1 MANNTGGPPGH
12 TPINSISSLKI
23 IFIAL
28 KPMKM
33 KTLLSALLICFT
45 LSLFGQNKILLT
57 NGKVIEAA
65 NFNVGEIFVTY
76 TKTGDKKVG
85 SRAVDRFDVFS
96 ITNANGEE
104 EIVYAPVDS
113 LDFTIPEA
121 REFIK
126 GEQAAKEVY
135 KPKGT
140 NIGSMVIGAGASIL
154 SFYALPVPMLYSVV
168 AGRFNPQNIKVPEGY
183 DPILKDSEP
192 YRLGYQKS
200 ARNMKIQ
207 KSLKWGYIS
216 LGVGLTAWIIYGA
229 TN

>member
-1 MANNTGGPPGH
+1 
-12 TPINSISSLKI
+12 
-23 IFIAL
+23 
-28 KPMKM
+28 MKL

-45 LSLFGQNKILLT
+45 ISVFGQNKILLT
-57 NGKVIEAA
+57 NGKVIEAV
-65 NFNVGEIFVTY
+65 NYNVGDIFVTY
-76 TKTGDKKVG
+76 TKTGDKKTG

-96 ITNANGEE
+96 ITNANGVE
-104 EIVYAPVDS
+104 EIVYTPVDS
-113 LDFTIPEA
+113 LDFTVPEA

-126 GEQAAKEVY
+126 GEQAAKEVF

-140 NIGSMVIGAGASIL
+140 NIGAIVVGASASIL

-168 AGRFNPQNIKVPEGY
+168 TGRFSPRNIKVPEGY
-183 DPILKDSEP
+183 DPALKDSEP
-192 YRLGYQKS
+192 YKLGYQKS

-216 LGVGLTAWIIYGA
+216 LGAGLAGLIIYGA

>member
-1 MANNTGGPPGH
+1 
-12 TPINSISSLKI
+12 
-23 IFIAL
+23 
-28 KPMKM
+28 MKM
-33 KTLLSALLICFT
+33 KTLLSALLISFT
-45 LSLFGQNKILLT
+45 VSVFGQNKILLT
-57 NGKVIEAA
+57 SGKVIEAV
-65 NFNVGEIFVTY
+65 NYNVGDIFVTY
-76 TKTGDKKVG
+76 TKTGDKKAG

-113 LDFTIPEA
+113 LDFTVPEA

-140 NIGSMVIGAGASIL
+140 NVGSIVVGAGASIL
-154 SFYALPVPMLYSVV
+154 SFYALPVPMLYSVI
-168 AGRFNPQNIKVPEGY
+168 AGRFSPKNIKVPEGY
-183 DPILKDSEP
+183 DPVLKDSEP
-192 YRLGYQKS
+192 YKLGYQKS

-207 KSLKWGYIS
+207 RSLKWGYIS
-216 LGVGLTAWIIYGA
+216 LGVGLTGLIIYGA